1 LGFFTESCFQ
11 SINEKR
17 YSLKS
22 GSPKT
27 GMTDEKL
34 VRGIGRWDFTAIVI
48 NGIIGAGI
56 FGLPGKV
63 YAQIG
68 AYSLMAF
75 VLCALIVGLIVLCY
89 AEVASRF
96 SATGGSYLYAR
107 EAFGP
112 AVGFEVGWLFW
123 IVRIATFS
131 ANCNLMVTYLG
142 FFIPGANSGVIR
154 ILLITLI
161 LSIITAVT
169 LWGVRQS
176 AVMINIFTVGKLLPL
191 LVFAIV
197 GMFFVNSANFTF
209 ETVPDYSAFSTAVL
223 LLIYA
228 FVGFEGSVA
237 VAGET
242 KEPQRTIPF
251 GLIAAIVLVTLL
263 YIAVQVVSIGTLPG
277 LATSERPIVDA
288 AAVFLGPLGATFI
301 TVGVIVSIFGN
312 LNASIL
318 AATRTLFGMSEQQ
331 DLPRVFER
339 VHPKFKT
346 PYVSILATAVV
357 MWILAVQSSFLTAV
371 AIATITRLL
380 FYATTCL
387 ALPIFRRRSD
397 LLPAPFTAPFGIV
410 ASVLSIA
417 LIVWLLTS
425 VDYAK
430 EGLAVIVAA
439 LVGLIIFGV
448 FRKFRG
454 AADGATP

>member
-1 LGFFTESCFQ
+1 MHE
-11 SINEKR
+11 
-17 YSLKS
+17 
-22 GSPKT
+22 
-27 GMTDEKL
+27 EKL
-34 VRGIGRWDFTAIVI
+34 IRGLGRWDFTAIVI

-68 AYSLMAF
+68 SYSLFAF

-96 SATGGSYLYAR
+96 NLTGGSYLYAR

-131 ANCNLMVTYLG
+131 ANSNLLVTYLG
-142 FFIPGANSGVIR
+142 FFIPGATEGMPRVF
-154 ILLITLI
+154 LLSLI
-161 LSIITAVT
+161 LGIITAVT
-169 LWGVRQS
+169 LWGVKQS
-176 AVMINIFTVGKLLPL
+176 ALMINVFTVGKLLPL
-191 LVFAIV
+191 LVFAVV
-197 GMFFVNSANFTF
+197 GLFFVDPANFTF
-209 ETVPDYSAFSTAVL
+209 DAVPEYSTFSAAVL

-242 KEPQRTIPF
+242 REPQRTIPF
-251 GLIAAIVLVTLL
+251 GLIAGLVLVTVI
-263 YIAVQVVSIGTLPG
+263 YIAVQVVSIGTLPE
-277 LATSERPIVDA
+277 LATSERPIADA
-288 AAVFLGPLGATFI
+288 SLVFLGPLGAAFI
-301 TVGVIVSIFGN
+301 SVGVIISIFGN
-312 LNASIL
+312 LKAGIL

-346 PYVSILATAVV
+346 PYVSILVTAAV

-397 LLPAPFTAPFGIV
+397 LPKAPFTVPFGGV
-410 ASVLSIA
+410 CAVLSIA
-417 LIVWLLTS
+417 LIVWLLTN

-439 LVGLIIFGV
+439 LLGLVVFAV
-448 FRKFRG
+448 FRRFGRSNNEE
-454 AADGATP
+454 AADPE